1 MMGIFS
7 GAKIALVLVLLSV
20 AGGGY
25 LYVKNLQEN
34 VDRLAK
40 NNVLLETAVNSK
52 DQEINRLNEEIVQVR
67 EVNSRVTEESRKLNN
82 EVDVLRN
89 KLSEHDL
96 GYLAENKPGL
106 VQRII
111 NKDIQNSLKAGI
123 EELTSDSI
131 LENK

>member
-1 MMGIFS
+1 MGIFS
-7 GAKIALVLVLLSV
+7 GAKIAVLLLLLSV

-25 LYVKNLQEN
+25 LYVKNLQED
-34 VDRLAK
+34 VGRLTK

-67 EVNSRVTEESRKLNN
+67 EANSRVTEESRKLNG

-111 NKDIQNSLKAGI
+111 NKDIENSLKAGI
-123 EELTSDSI
+123 EELTSESI
-131 LENK
+131 VESK

>member
-7 GAKIALVLVLLSV
+7 GAKIAVLLLLLSV

-25 LYVKNLQEN
+25 LYVKNLQED
-34 VDRLAK
+34 VDRITK

-67 EVNSRVTEESRKLNN
+67 EVNSRVTEESRKLNG

-111 NKDIQNSLKAGI
+111 NKDIENSLKAGI
-123 EELTSDSI
+123 EELTSESI
-131 LENK
+131 VESK

>member
-1 MMGIFS
+1 MMGIFG
-7 GAKIALVLVLLSV
+7 GAKIAVLLILLTA

-25 LYVKNLQEN
+25 LYVKNLQED

-52 DQEINRLNEEIVQVR
+52 DQEIERLNEEIVEVR

-111 NKDIQNSLKAGI
+111 NKDIENSLKAGI

-131 LENK
+131 MENK

>member
-1 MMGIFS
+1 MGIFS
-7 GAKIALVLVLLSV
+7 GAKIAVLLLLLSV

-25 LYVKNLQEN
+25 LYVKNLQED
-34 VDRLAK
+34 VDRLTK

-67 EVNSRVTEESRKLNN
+67 EVNSRVTEESRKLNG

-111 NKDIQNSLKAGI
+111 NKDIENSLKAGI
-123 EELTSDSI
+123 EELTSESI
-131 LENK
+131 VESK

>member
-25 LYVKNLQEN
+25 LYVKNLQED
-34 VDRLAK
+34 VDRLTK

-52 DQEINRLNEEIVQVR
+52 DQEINRLNEEIVEVR
-67 EVNSRVTEESRKLNN
+67 DANNRVTEESRKLNN

-106 VQRII
+106 VERII
-111 NKDIQNSLKAGI
+111 NKDIQNNLRAGI

-131 LENK
+131 VENK

>member
-7 GAKIALVLVLLSV
+7 GAKIAVLLLLLSV

-25 LYVKNLQEN
+25 LYVKNLQED
-34 VDRLAK
+34 VDRLTK

-67 EVNSRVTEESRKLNN
+67 EVNSRVTEESRKLNS

-111 NKDIQNSLKAGI
+111 NKDIENSLKAGI
-123 EELTSDSI
+123 EELTSESI
-131 LENK
+131 VESK

>member
-7 GAKIALVLVLLSV
+7 GAKIALVLVILSV

-25 LYVKNLQEN
+25 LYVKNLQED

-52 DQEINRLNEEIVQVR
+52 DQEIERLNEEIVEVR
-67 EVNSRVTEESRKLNN
+67 EANSRVTEESRKLNN

-111 NKDIQNSLKAGI
+111 NKDIENSLKAGI

-131 LENK
+131 MENK

>member
-1 MMGIFS
+1 MGIFS
-7 GAKIALVLVLLSV
+7 GAKIAVLLLLLSV

-25 LYVKNLQEN
+25 LYVKNLQED
-34 VDRLAK
+34 VDRITK

-67 EVNSRVTEESRKLNN
+67 EVNSRVTEESRKLNG

-111 NKDIQNSLKAGI
+111 NKDIENSLKAGI
-123 EELTSDSI
+123 EELTSESI
-131 LENK
+131 VESK

>member
-34 VDRLAK
+34 VDRLTK

-123 EELTSDSI
+123 QELTSDSI

>member
-7 GAKIALVLVLLSV
+7 GAKIAVLLLLLSV

-25 LYVKNLQEN
+25 LYVKNLQED
-34 VDRLAK
+34 VDRLTK

-67 EVNSRVTEESRKLNN
+67 EVNSRVTEESRKLNG

-111 NKDIQNSLKAGI
+111 NKDIENSLKAGI
-123 EELTSDSI
+123 EELTSESI
-131 LENK
+131 VESK

>member
-7 GAKIALVLVLLSV
+7 GAKIAVLLLLLSV

-25 LYVKNLQEN
+25 LYVKNLQED
-34 VDRLAK
+34 VGRLTK

-67 EVNSRVTEESRKLNN
+67 EANSRVTEESRKLNG

-111 NKDIQNSLKAGI
+111 NKDIENSLKAGI
-123 EELTSDSI
+123 EELTSESI
-131 LENK
+131 VESK

>member
-1 MMGIFS
+1 MGIFS
-7 GAKIALVLVLLSV
+7 GAKIAVLLLLLSV

-25 LYVKNLQEN
+25 LYVKNLQED
-34 VDRLAK
+34 VGRLTK

-67 EVNSRVTEESRKLNN
+67 EANSRVTEESRKLNG

-111 NKDIQNSLKAGI
+111 NKDKKNSVKAGI
-123 EELTSDSI
+123 EELTSESI
-131 LENK
+131 VESK

>member
-7 GAKIALVLVLLSV
+7 GAKIAVLLLLLSV

-25 LYVKNLQEN
+25 LYVKNLQED
-34 VDRLAK
+34 VDRLTK

-52 DQEINRLNEEIVQVR
+52 DQEIDRLNEEIVQVR
-67 EVNSRVTEESRKLNN
+67 EVNSRVTEESRKLNG

-111 NKDIQNSLKAGI
+111 NKDIENSLKAGI
-123 EELTSDSI
+123 EELTSESI
-131 LENK
+131 VESK

>member
-1 MMGIFS
+1 MGIFS
-7 GAKIALVLVLLSV
+7 GAKIAFVIVLLTA

-25 LYVKNLQEN
+25 LYVKNLQED
-34 VDRLAK
+34 VDRLTK

-106 VQRII
+106 VERII
-111 NKDIQNSLKAGI
+111 NKDIQNSLRAGI

-131 LENK
+131 LENE

>member
-7 GAKIALVLVLLSV
+7 VAKIAVLLLLLSV

-25 LYVKNLQEN
+25 LYVKNLQED
-34 VDRLAK
+34 VDRITK

-67 EVNSRVTEESRKLNN
+67 EVNSRVTEESRKLNG

-96 GYLAENKPGL
+96 GYLAENPGQCSCPATLRQRAKPAGL
-106 VQRII
+106 RVFIR
-111 NKDIQNSLKAGI
+111 S
-123 EELTSDSI
+123 
-131 LENK
+131 

>member
-1 MMGIFS
+1 MGIFS
-7 GAKIALVLVLLSV
+7 GAKIAVLLLLLSV

-25 LYVKNLQEN
+25 LYVKNLQED
-34 VDRLAK
+34 VDRLTK

-67 EVNSRVTEESRKLNN
+67 EVNSRVTEESRKLNS

-111 NKDIQNSLKAGI
+111 NKDIENSLKAGI
-123 EELTSDSI
+123 EELTSESI
-131 LENK
+131 VESK